1 MYIEINSG
9 IEEVEFSECVSL
21 VCSLSFFYN
30 CIAPRAK
37 IIMRQPPSI
46 GIHTCRLQKTDYV
59 CTLSVV
65 IWEFALTICERDLGC
80 QVATLT
86 QQQMYL
92 RISLAASGG
101 T

>member
-1 MYIEINSG
+1 
-9 IEEVEFSECVSL
+9 
-21 VCSLSFFYN
+21 
-30 CIAPRAK
+30 
-37 IIMRQPPSI
+37 MRQPPSI

-86 QQQMYL
+86 TANVFENFFGSL
-92 RISLAASGG
+92 RWHLMCQAVDCQYV
-101 T
+101 